1 MLLLI
6 APAYCKQDGFVDRT
20 YLLANQNLWGFV
32 FIRAVFGMW
41 AAEQCKQESHN
52 CLLLSNGV
60 SQHGADAERGGK
72 ARKL

>member
-1 MLLLI
+1 
-6 APAYCKQDGFVDRT
+6 
-20 YLLANQNLWGFV
+20 
-32 FIRAVFGMW
+32 MW